1 MEINKKKIS
10 NINLLIIFLLLLALF
25 SYVAINKFQKDKDQT
40 LAQVPISINLLTS
53 VHPDLPWNFRPVEPK
68 ILVKPGE
75 VTTVEYIVENLGNTE
90 TTGIATFVYFPN
102 QFGNYISK
110 INCFCYDA
118 QTLKPKQ
125 KDKFEFTLS
134 SSMQFMI
141 AKMFIENLKFFD
153 FRFFEKFSIFRFFK
167 ISIGFPME
175 IFDRKFFGVTNFK
188 MTQLPRY

>member
-102 QFGNYISK
+102 AFGDYISK

-125 KDKFEFTLS
+125 KDKFTLILLIDPEVTKDSKTNGIKEATIQFT
-134 SSMQFMI
+134 
-141 AKMFIENLKFFD
+141 FFNYKD
-153 FRFFEKFSIFRFFK
+153 YKEKKS
-167 ISIGFPME
+167 
-175 IFDRKFFGVTNFK
+175 
-188 MTQLPRY
+188 